1 MATSKQHPAVPTE
14 LDSPQ
19 AKLVY
24 LALRVGGKMGAA
36 DLQRTLGLSKLSL
49 FAVLESLAAKDLVR
63 RTESGYVC
71 R

>member
-1 MATSKQHPAVPTE
+1 MATSRQHPTVPNE

-24 LALRVGGKMGAA
+24 LALRVGGETGAT

-63 RTESGYVC
+63 RTGGGYVC